1 MVRKFFAI
9 AIVTAGVGT
18 GLLTFADERKV
29 EDNRRAPLDVPSLVS
44 TVKDPHK
51 DVLKDALTGRGV
63 ARSTCFE
70 CHLPQQLKLDPHR
83 EFLTKT
89 LLGEAAESKDCFTCH
104 SNQKGV
110 HADRMQ
116 RIEKLKRELRSL
128 RSDDAR

>member
-1 MVRKFFAI
+1 MVRKFFVI

-18 GLLTFADERKV
+18 GLLTFANERKV
-29 EDNRRAPLDVPSLVS
+29 EVNRRGPLDVPSSVS
-44 TVKDPHK
+44 TAKDPHK
-51 DVLKDALTGRGV
+51 DILKEALTGRGV
-63 ARSTCFE
+63 ATSTCFE

-89 LLGEAAESKDCFTCH
+89 LHGEAAESKDCFACH
-104 SNQKGV
+104 SNQKSV

-116 RIEKLKRELRSL
+116 RIEKLKRELKSL